1 MSKKDLFRSAVAEG
15 LELPEDIVEGLPRL
29 ILTGNA
35 KVVLENHGGIVHYD
49 SNSLVINYGDKQL
62 EIGGKNMVLPLLRK
76 DIITVE
82 GEVASIILVS
92 SGE

>member
-15 LELPEDIVEGLPRL
+15 LDLPEDIVEGLPRL
-29 ILTGNA
+29 ILTGDS

-49 SNSLVINYGDKQL
+49 SSSLVVNYGDKHL
-62 EIGGKNMVLPLLRK
+62 KIGGSDMVLPLLRR

-82 GEVASIILVS
+82 GKVASINLVS